1 MRSKQLVLT
10 LLSTTLL
17 SCASSEGVNAQV
29 SSTKSDE
36 LKKIA
41 ADTYIYA
48 YPMVV
53 MATTREVMTA
63 VPRPTREQAPIN
75 QLATERTLVDLKS
88 TQTYPESDTLTSL
101 SWLDLQEPQVISL
114 PNAGNRFVVFSMISA
129 WGEVF
134 ASLGSRVGGNGEKQ
148 VLVTGPGWKNPVPA
162 GMQHI
167 SAPTNSVWL
176 VGKVQVKGSNDLN
189 RVYAYQDKMRVTS
202 LSRYNSKEPPPNS
215 VNFNVD
221 VDQRTPILDQVANMD
236 ARVFF
241 ATFASELQRNPPA
254 QTDGAIVSK
263 MAALGIFP
271 NKEFNYDTLPASV
284 KEALNS
290 GYFAGQNQFADYQRG
305 TPNLR
310 ITNGW
315 GQPIL
320 AGRYDGNYRVRALMT
335 KLGFEKDASQDM
347 AFAQATVDTRG
358 DRLNGS
364 YKYVLKFP
372 KGQTPPVRG
381 FWSVSLYNTRK
392 FYAENP
398 MHRYSLNN
406 THQLKRNA
414 DGSTDIYVQNV
425 SPGKAWESN
434 WLPSPAGEDF
444 SLVMRMYWP
453 EPVIL
458 DGKWK
463 IPALEKIPEFK
474 NLSENLN

>member
-1 MRSKQLVLT
+1 MISRLLVLT
-10 LLSTTLL
+10 LLSTILL
-17 SCASSEGVNAQV
+17 SCASSEGVNAQMPAA
-29 SSTKSDE
+29 KGDD
-36 LKKIA
+36 LKKTA
-41 ADTYIYA
+41 ADAYIYA

-63 VPRPTREQAPIN
+63 VPRPTRDQAPIN
-75 QLATERTLVDLKS
+75 QLANKRTLADSKS
-88 TQTYPESDTLTSL
+88 TQPYPEADTLSSL

-114 PNAGNRFVVFSMISA
+114 PNAGNRFVVFSMLSA

-134 ASLGSRVGGNGEKQ
+134 TSIGSRVGGNSEKQ
-148 VLVTGPGWKNPVPA
+148 ILVTGPGWSGSVPG

-167 SAPTNSVWL
+167 AAPTNSVWL
-176 VGKVQVKGSNDLN
+176 VGKVQVKGANDLN
-189 RVYAYQDKMRVTS
+189 RVYAYQDKIQISS
-202 LSRYNSKEPPPNS
+202 LSRYISKEPTPSS
-215 VNFNVD
+215 VTFNVD
-221 VDQRTPILDQVANMD
+221 VDQRTPVLEQVANMD
-236 ARVFF
+236 ARVYF

-254 QTDGAIVSK
+254 QTDGAIISK

-271 NKEFNYDTLPASV
+271 NKEFNYDSLPANV

-290 GYFAGQNQFADYQRG
+290 GYFLGQNQFAEFQRG

-310 ITNGW
+310 VTNGW

-320 AGRYDGNYRVRALMT
+320 AGQYDGNYRVRALMT
-335 KLGFEKDASQDM
+335 KLGFEKDASSDM
-347 AFAQATVDTRG
+347 AFAQATVDERG
-358 DRLNGS
+358 ARLNGS
-364 YKYVLKFP
+364 FKYVLKFP

-392 FYAENP
+392 FYVENP
-398 MHRYSLNN
+398 LHRYSLNN
-406 THQLKRNA
+406 SNKFKTNA
-414 DGSTDIYVQNV
+414 DGSTDIYIQNM
-425 SPGKAWESN
+425 SPGREWESN

-453 EPVIL
+453 EPAIL

-463 IPALEKIPEFK
+463 IPALEKLPEFK